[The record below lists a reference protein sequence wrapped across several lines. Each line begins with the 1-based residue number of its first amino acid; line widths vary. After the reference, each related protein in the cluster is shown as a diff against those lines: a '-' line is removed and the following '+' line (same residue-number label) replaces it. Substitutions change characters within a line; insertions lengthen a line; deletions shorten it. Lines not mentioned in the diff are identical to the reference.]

1 MRGKKSDSAF
11 VAQFIAESIQ
21 EGIETP
27 DQIVKR
33 AKDMVACID
42 EEIRAIEN
50 KKIVRSKLLDVIL
63 TFEKQAKDKSE
74 EARLLPFFDIQY
86 PDKCKEICIIIR
98 EAKSLPTD
106 WATHGTGNATTVF
119 CFKQMLERK
128 IIERKSNML
137 IPGERFEEYWKFVL
151 RED

>member
-21 EGIETP
+21 DGIETP

-33 AKDMVACID
+33 AKDMIARID
-42 EEIRAIEN
+42 EEIRAVEN
-50 KKIVRSKLLDVIL
+50 KKVVRSKLLDVIL

-98 EAKSLPTD
+98 EAKSLPID
-106 WATHGTGNATTVF
+106 WATQGSGNATAVF

-128 IIERKSNML
+128 IIERKGNTL
-137 IPGERFEEYWKFVL
+137 IPGERFDEYWKFVL